1 MAIHVMTG
9 KLGGGKTLCSV
20 GRIRDRLRSG
30 CPVATNL
37 DLDLVAMFGHSTRDV
52 NVIRIP
58 DKPLIEDM
66 HGIGIGNTSYDENL
80 NGLLVLD
87 ECGTWFNSRNWSDK
101 ARKPVNDWFLH
112 ARKLGWDVILIIQ
125 DIKLLDSQARD
136 ALAEHTVFCKR
147 MDRIQIPFIGSIY
160 KAITGYRLSGP
171 RVHVAKSVYGISP
184 TDPVS
189 DRWVYRGLDLFSC
202 YDTKQLFMDE
212 YPHQVHSLLT
222 PWHLRGRFSVTKDK
236 DFYMRITKIY
246 WKRFHGPAALFA
258 GSVLG
263 MALGLTMIPIVQA
276 MGFVDELKVPESE
289 TVAIS
294 GSPAS
299 EETNI
304 DQGDVI
310 SLPTSG
316 LSESD
321 PVQQPGR
328 ELFGSWGISGYM
340 QSRKNVVYTFSDGAG
355 NHYKMA
361 EVENLGYRLRP
372 VSNCSVEFLPIG
384 DPETVAAT
392 IFAENC
398 TVRDFTKKALDLS
411 TIPLISEYALK
422 SDNLPSYY

>member
-37 DLDLVAMFGHSTRDV
+37 DLDLVAMFGHSTRDL

-58 DKPLIEDM
+58 DKPLIDDM

-263 MALGLTMIPIVQA
+263 MVLGLTMIPIVQA
-276 MGFVDELKVPESE
+276 MGFIDEQKIPESE
-289 TVAIS
+289 TLAIS
-294 GSPAS
+294 ESPVI
-299 EETNI
+299 EGNTF
-304 DQGDVI
+304 DQGGLI
-310 SLPTSG
+310 SETTSG

-321 PVQQPGR
+321 PVQQPVG

-340 QSRKNVVYTFSDGAG
+340 QSRKNVVYTFTDGAG
-355 NHYKMA
+355 NHYKTA
-361 EVENLGYRLRP
+361 EVEDLGYRLRP
-372 VSNCSVEFLPIG
+372 VSNCSVEFLPI
-384 DPETVAAT
+384 DDAETVAAT

-411 TIPLISEYALK
+411 TIPLIAEFAVN